1 MNTNLLERPVV
12 GRSWDPKVACA
23 VTLILVFLCGGVLGA
38 LVMDFGVHNR
48 SRQTNAFETP
58 AGKRAEFERLQ
69 KELDLT
75 PAQSEQIESILN
87 DFWQYY
93 ISVLSESKTRVE
105 QVLNPAQRVKFEKL
119 LQEQQKAR

>member
-1 MNTNLLERPVV
+1 MNTNLLERPVA

-23 VTLILVFLCGGVLGA
+23 VTLILVFLCGGAVGA
-38 LVMDFGVHNR
+38 LVMDLGVHNR
-48 SRQTNAFETP
+48 SHQAAFETP
-58 AGKRAEFERLQ
+58 AGKRAYFERMQ

-93 ISVLSESKTRVE
+93 MSVLSESKTRVE
-105 QVLNPAQRVKFEKL
+105 QILTPAQREKFEKL
-119 LQEQQKAR
+119 LQEQQPK